1 MNIKL
6 IIQYDGTNFCGSQV
20 QKNQRTVQQE
30 LDSALEKLFG
40 QKITSVFS
48 GRTDSGVHAKAQTV
62 NFITDSPSSVP
73 PEKIKH
79 PLNNMLPRDILV
91 LSSEPVEDGFN
102 SRFDAK
108 KRTYRY
114 FIRKTPELFRSK
126 YSLFYPHEIDTDRL
140 NSAAGLFKG
149 RKDFTA
155 FCSAQAEV
163 KNHVCDVTQLHFFRE
178 NDEIVMEISANRF
191 LHNMVRIIVS
201 VFLELNRNRISENDI
216 LNIFEKKNRCLSP
229 KTISPKGLFLWK
241 VEY

>member
-20 QKNQRTVQQE
+20 QKDQRTVQLE

-40 QKITSVFS
+40 QKIISVFS
-48 GRTDSGVHAKAQTV
+48 GRTDSGVHAKEQTV
-62 NFITDSPSSVP
+62 NFVTDSSSVP
-73 PEKIKH
+73 PERIEY
-79 PLNNMLPRDILV
+79 PLNNLLPRDILV
-91 LSSEPVEDGFN
+91 LSSELVEDGFN

-114 FIRKTPELFRSK
+114 FIRRKHELFRSK
-126 YSLFYPHEIDTDRL
+126 YSLLYPYDIDIERL
-140 NSAAGLFKG
+140 NSAAELFKG
-149 RKDFTA
+149 RRDFKA

-163 KNHVCDVTQLHFFRE
+163 KSHICDIKKLYFFRE
-178 NDEIVMEISANRF
+178 NDETVMEISSNRF

-201 VFLELNRNRISENDI
+201 AFLELNNNRISENDI
-216 LNIFEKKNRCLSP
+216 LNMFEKKNRSLSP

>member
-20 QKNQRTVQQE
+20 QKEQRTVQLE

-40 QKITSVFS
+40 QKIISVFS
-48 GRTDSGVHAKAQTV
+48 GRTDSGVHAKEQTV
-62 NFITDSPSSVP
+62 NFVTDSSSVP
-73 PEKIKH
+73 PERIKY
-79 PLNNMLPRDILV
+79 PLNNLLPHDMLV
-91 LSSEPVEDGFN
+91 LSSNPVPDEFN

-114 FIRKTPELFRSK
+114 FIRRKPELFRSK
-126 YSLFYPHEIDTDRL
+126 FSLLYPYDIDIDRL
-140 NSAAGLFKG
+140 NSAAELFKG
-149 RKDFTA
+149 RRDFKA

-163 KNHVCDVTQLHFFRE
+163 KNHICEIKKLHFFRE
-178 NDEIVMEISANRF
+178 NDETVMEISSNRF

-201 VFLELNRNRISENDI
+201 AFLELNNNRISENDI
-216 LNIFEKKNRCLSP
+216 INMFEKKNRSLSP

>member
-20 QKNQRTVQQE
+20 QKEQRTVQLE

-40 QKITSVFS
+40 QKTTSVFS
-48 GRTDSGVHAKAQTV
+48 GRTDSGVHAKEQTV
-62 NFITDSPSSVP
+62 NFVTDSSSVP
-73 PEKIKH
+73 PERIKY
-79 PLNNMLPRDILV
+79 PLNNLLPQDMLV

-114 FIRKTPELFRSK
+114 FIRKNPELFRSK
-126 YSLFYPHEIDTDRL
+126 YSLLYPYEIDIDRL

-149 RKDFTA
+149 RRDFKA

-163 KNHVCDVTQLHFFRE
+163 NNHICDVTQLHFFRE
-178 NDEIVMEISANRF
+178 KDEVVMEISSNRF

-201 VFLELNRNRISENDI
+201 AFLELNRNRISENDI
-216 LNIFEKKNRCLSP
+216 LNMFEKKNRCLSP